1 MISSLLTV
9 ISEITIQASI
19 LIAVVMLIR
28 LLLEKKLDKRLQYYL
43 WIPVALR
50 LLLPFSI
57 ESELSLLNLFA
68 PATDNDVSKI
78 VISNDT
84 LVKEVAI
91 SHAGEVSHVVRA
103 LSVTDVLLLV
113 WIAGVAV
120 VGIFTLVNNL
130 RFTFKLKKGRRLFA
144 SELSKVLCDSGINKD
159 LLDILELEQ
168 MPAIYVSDNA
178 SSPCAVGIISPSIYL
193 PTWVM
198 DTPEDLRYILI
209 HELTHIKHHDNL
221 FAFFL
226 SLCCTIYWFNPLVWV
241 MGCSA
246 RFDRELACDAQV
258 TRDMSIEEKREYG
271 MVLIAALRKQSIRYR
286 YSFVSPMA
294 NKKKEMNRRLY
305 LIGRPQ
311 TYSSVIAVLVL
322 LVMASALLTAGTS
335 AVKTSPEK
343 YVNNLKEAKVH
354 FDYES
359 TYLTRQER
367 FKYTPPVEEP
377 EIIPT
382 SALLTAENLD
392 QYTTYTQMSVNDPDT
407 LQELNSLLKTD
418 NCLFRINEDSVS
430 KEADNALYVK
440 LQDGQDPGNDRYC
453 RVLYSAKTHAVYLSD
468 NYSKRNTSYQR
479 MSYSDSDRFMDI
491 MSKLSQNA
499 PTI

>member
-28 LLLEKKLDKRLQYYL
+28 LLFGKKLDKRLQYYL

-50 LLLPFSI
+50 LLIPFPI
-57 ESELSLLNLFA
+57 ESELSVLNLFA
-68 PATDNDVSKI
+68 PAADNDVSKI

-84 LVKEVAI
+84 LIKEVAI
-91 SHAGEVSHVVRA
+91 NHAGEVSHVERA

-113 WIAGVAV
+113 WIIGVV
-120 VGIFTLVNNL
+120 IIGIFTLVNNL
-130 RFTFKLKKGRRLFA
+130 RFTIKLKKGRRLFA
-144 SELSKVLCDSGINKD
+144 SELSRVLCDSGINKD
-159 LLDILELEQ
+159 LLDVLELEQ

-226 SLCCTIYWFNPLVWV
+226 SLCCTLYWFNPLVWV
-241 MGCSA
+241 MGCKA

-258 TRDMSIEEKREYG
+258 TRDMSQEEKREYG

-305 LIGRPQ
+305 LIGRNQ

-335 AVKTSPEK
+335 AVTNSPYPVESENHK
-343 YVNNLKEAKVH
+343 RVYYRH
-354 FDYES
+354 DYEYGLK
-359 TYLTRQER
+359 TET

-491 MSKLSQNA
+491 MSKLSQND